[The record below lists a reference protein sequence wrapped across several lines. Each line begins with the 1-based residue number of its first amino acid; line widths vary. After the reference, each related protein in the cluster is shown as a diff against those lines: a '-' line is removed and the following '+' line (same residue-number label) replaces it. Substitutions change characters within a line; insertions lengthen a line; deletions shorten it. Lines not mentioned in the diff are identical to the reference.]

1 MPTNN
6 VSDEV
11 EIDLQE
17 LFFFLLRK
25 LWILILVA
33 IIGGGIA
40 FAYTKFLVTPMYQ
53 SNTSIYIL
61 NKRDAGTTLT
71 TSDLSVSTQLTK
83 DYAKLITSRRVLEG
97 VIENLGLNTTPDAL
111 NRSISVSTLTDTRII
126 QIGVKNA
133 NPTNAKIIADEV
145 RIQASEVI
153 QSVMDIE
160 AVNVVDVA
168 DLPKNPI
175 SPSMKKNV
183 LLGAAAGFVVIAGLF
198 VVQFLLDDT
207 IKTAD
212 DVERYLQL
220 STLANIPVF
229 GEDEKKKGKKKS
241 SKKEDSVNKPSS
253 KKSEDELEIV
263 SEKEEK

>member
-40 FAYTKFLVTPMYQ
+40 FAYTKFMVVPMYQ
-53 SNTSIYIL
+53 SSTSIYIL
-61 NKRDAGTTLT
+61 NKRDNGATVTS
-71 TSDLSVSTQLTK
+71 SDLSLSSQLTK
-83 DYAKLITSRRVLEG
+83 DYASLIKSRRVMEG
-97 VIENLGLNTTPDAL
+97 VIESLGLNIPPEAL
-111 NRSISVSTLTDTRII
+111 SGKISVANITDTRII
-126 QIGVKNA
+126 RISVTDA
-133 NPTNAKIIADEV
+133 NPANAKIIADEV
-145 RIQASEVI
+145 RVQASEVI

-168 DLPKNPI
+168 DLPRYAV
-175 SPSMKKNV
+175 SPNMKKNV

-263 SEKEEK
+263 SEKEDK

>member
-6 VSDEV
+6 VNDEV

-17 LFFFLLRK
+17 LFFFFFRK

-53 SNTSIYIL
+53 SNTSVYIL
-61 NKRDAGTTLT
+61 NKRDDSSTVT
-71 TSDLSVSTQLTK
+71 TSDLSVSSQLTK

-97 VIENLGLNTTPDAL
+97 VVDTLGLSISADSL
-111 NRSISVSTLTDTRII
+111 GGKISVSTITDTRII
-126 QIGVKNA
+126 QIKVKDA
-133 NPTNAKIIADEV
+133 NPNNARIIADEV
-145 RIQASEVI
+145 RTQASEVI

-160 AVNVVDVA
+160 AINVVDVA
-168 DLPKNPI
+168 SLPK
-175 SPSMKKNV
+175 SPVSPDLKKNV
-183 LLGAAAGFVVIAGLF
+183 LLGAAAGFVIFAGIF

-207 IKTAD
+207 VKNAD

-241 SKKEDSVNKPSS
+241 SRKEDSVNKPAS

-263 SEKEEK
+263 SEKEDN